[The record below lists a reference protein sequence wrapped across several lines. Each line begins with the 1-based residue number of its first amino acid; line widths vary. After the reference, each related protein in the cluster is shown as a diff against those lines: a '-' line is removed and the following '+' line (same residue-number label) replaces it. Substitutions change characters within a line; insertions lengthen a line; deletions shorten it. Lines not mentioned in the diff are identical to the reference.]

1 MQEEWKDII
10 GYNGKYQ
17 VSNFGNVRSTDRY
30 YRQDNG
36 KGFESEHLYKGK
48 MLKPFYTE
56 RGYKRIGLS
65 QKGKVKYYTIH
76 KLVAMAFISNPN
88 NLPQVNHKD
97 GNKENNK
104 VDNLE
109 WCDSIYN
116 NRHARIMGLN
126 KGNKGI
132 SYKNRCLKAVEYIKT
147 KGLKEEE
154 WQNGFCEKAT
164 ATYTREEIFDLLN
177 ILQGE
182 NNE

>member
-132 SYKNRCLKAVEYIKT
+132 SYKNRCLKAVEYINKN
-147 KGLKEEE
+147 KKVVSKYEA
-154 WQNGFCEKAT
+154 KD
-164 ATYTREEIFDLLN
+164 TRLPLDTFMWGVDNLLN